1 MTTADAEILEAKG
14 RAAYERRRAWTRTDT
29 ARWLNERSAPALA
42 WLRRK
47 PGAWPA
53 HSRQIGYWVKENA
66 PGYFDRAHARLT
78 QITDDAAREAV
89 LVPDLFA

>member
-1 MTTADAEILEAKG
+1 MTRADAEILEAKG

-42 WLRRK
+42 WLRRR

-53 HSRQIGYWVKENA
+53 HSRQIGYWLKEEA
-66 PGYFDRAHARLT
+66 PEVFATVHARL
-78 QITDDAAREAV
+78 AAEGQERRDAV
-89 LVPDLFA
+89 LIHSLLP